1 MQQSSLSGPRSVSRA
16 VGSFLRRLWL
26 ACKDYLASPEVLTV
40 LLRRF
45 LSGNAVQGIS
55 IKFDEPERGHVDHF
69 VVAARSVDENFY
81 RQRIAIARRNED
93 QVISP
98 QALGLNPGDSF
109 FVSVSAVDGQGH
121 ESLFAYPEVRC
132 DSTSCAIPSY
142 AFNVTAPLPPPPPAK
157 DPAEDD

>member
-1 MQQSSLSGPRSVSRA
+1 MPSGLFVSR
-16 VGSFLRRLWL
+16 
-26 ACKDYLASPEVLTV
+26 
-40 LLRRF
+40 
-45 LSGNAVQGIS
+45 I
-55 IKFDEPERGHVDHF
+55 HF
-69 VVAARSVDENFY
+69 VVAACSVDENFY
-81 RQRIAIARRNED
+81 RQRVAIAHHTED

-98 QALGLNPGDSF
+98 QALGLHPGDSF

-142 AFNVTAPLPPPPPAK
+142 AYNVTAPLPPPPPAK

>member
-1 MQQSSLSGPRSVSRA
+1 MPSRNPTT
-16 VGSFLRRLWL
+16 SKL
-26 ACKDYLASPEVLTV
+26 ANESAHNQPSA
-40 LLRRF
+40 
-45 LSGNAVQGIS
+45 SGNAVQGIS
-55 IKFDEPERGHVDHF
+55 IKFDEPEQGHVDHF

-81 RQRIAIARRNED
+81 RQRVAIPHHTED

-98 QALGLNPGDSF
+98 QALGLHPGDSF

-142 AFNVTAPLPPPPPAK
+142 AYNVTAPLPPPPPAK